1 MEHRCG
7 FQIHRGEGP
16 CESGIKGLQR
26 SLQQRETCMV
36 TLSRKSLWA
45 VAALFPDTLQV
56 MVRQVFAQ
64 LTSQVQ
70 WLIRKLCCDHSAFDC
85 GKGRAQADSL
95 RMHSYFVA
103 S

>member
-1 MEHRCG
+1 
-7 FQIHRGEGP
+7 
-16 CESGIKGLQR
+16 
-26 SLQQRETCMV
+26 MV
-36 TLSRKSLWA
+36 TPSRKSLWA

-70 WLIRKLCCDHSAFDC
+70 WLIRKLYCDHSASDC